1 METVMDQMQIMSSKI
16 DKLDDRI
23 RSLEKYIWIAFGS
36 LGLLQFIAPY
46 ISKFVG
52 GGP

>member
-1 METVMDQMQIMSSKI
+1 METVMDQIETMSGKI
-16 DKLDDRI
+16 DKLDERI

-52 GGP
+52 AGQ